1 MDSANSFGSHNYVP
15 RQYGN
20 ANQTPLFVTDR
31 SGNLQQSSASSHNQY
46 GHHPPQSPVSALPA
60 SYTNAGTPHGH
71 PHVQYTPA
79 GYSTI
84 TSASTPLTIPLAQA
98 HQPVLGSMQHPQ
110 SQAWQLP

>member
-46 GHHPPQSPVSALPA
+46 GHHPPGTRISGFRGVRARRRNG
-60 SYTNAGTPHGH
+60 TGNA
-71 PHVQYTPA
+71 Q
-79 GYSTI
+79 
-84 TSASTPLTIPLAQA
+84 LTEG
-98 HQPVLGSMQHPQ
+98 V
-110 SQAWQLP
+110 